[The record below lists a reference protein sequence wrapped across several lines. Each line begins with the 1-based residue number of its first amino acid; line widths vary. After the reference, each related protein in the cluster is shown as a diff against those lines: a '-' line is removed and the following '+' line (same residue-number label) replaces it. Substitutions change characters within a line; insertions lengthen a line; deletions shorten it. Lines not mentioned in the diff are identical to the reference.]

1 MYWEIVLKNGER
13 NAGSRARSLAWIVD
27 PATRTIAVFEHFSE
41 QPDRVLHEGDALDG
55 GSVLA
60 GFQLEVAQLFVRLP
74 K

>member
-1 MYWEIVLKNGER
+1 MYWEIVLKNGDKECWKLGTKR
-13 NAGSRARSLAWIVD
+13 AWIVD

-41 QPDRVLHEGDALDG
+41 QPDRVLHEGDVLDG